1 MMDWDG
7 GWGVVGWLGMGL
19 MMVTIW
25 VVPIALVLWLVVR
38 GSRADRVT
46 DTKSPIS
53 HPESPISHP
62 DEVLAGRFARGE
74 IDEDEFNRRHEVLSS
89 R

>member
-25 VVPIALVLWLVVR
+25 VVPIALVVWLVVR

-53 HPESPISHP
+53 HP
-62 DEVLAGRFARGE
+62 DEVLAERFARGE
-74 IDEDEFNRRHEVLSS
+74 IDEDEFNRRHELLSS

>member
-25 VVPIALVLWLVVR
+25 VVPIALVVWLVVR

-46 DTKSPIS
+46 DTKW
-53 HPESPISHP
+53 PISHP
-62 DEVLAGRFARGE
+62 DEVLAERFARGE
-74 IDEDEFNRRHEVLSS
+74 IDEEEFNRRHELLSS

>member
-25 VVPIALVLWLVVR
+25 VVPIALVVWLVVR

-53 HPESPISHP
+53 HP
-62 DEVLAGRFARGE
+62 DEVLAERFARGE
-74 IDEDEFNRRHEVLSS
+74 IDEDEFNRRHELLNS